1 MSQDKEL
8 EIRLQFL
15 DEAQEYLDTIE
26 TGLIGL
32 STSGIDAKRMDA
44 VLRAAHSVK
53 GGAAMMGF
61 STLSE
66 LAHRLEDSFKVLKMQ
81 RKTLHVS
88 PDLEAL
94 LLNACDRLR
103 QISQMNRQS
112 PNVDAAWLDT
122 EVNPLFAALLERLGD
137 PSQGDEAALL
147 SDENGQGMQDMIT
160 MLFETEV
167 EGCLQRLES
176 VLENPNLP
184 CLREEMVILSQELD
198 GLGLMLQLPAFSTL
212 CQFIGKTME
221 TAAEFELEALGRQ
234 ALQTWR
240 RAQALAEVGQLDAI
254 PTSLNDVGSSP
265 TTSPSPVKAAM
276 PAIPLADA
284 LATPVAQNRSE
295 PRLDEISVATAAT
308 KSMPEADRSA
318 SGDADNTVR
327 IPVKRLDQ
335 LNELFGELVIERT
348 ALNLHLNR
356 MRNLMGLMQQRIRN
370 MEGANNRLRGTYD
383 KIATQAIDSTR
394 VVRRNGTHSESGLSL
409 NAFQPLATEGFDAL
423 EMDQYSDLHLI
434 SQEIMESIVQLDEV
448 AGDIDLSLTDAEQ
461 GMGDLNRTSKQMQ
474 TAVTQARM
482 RPLSDL
488 TARFPR
494 SVRDWC
500 LQYGKQVELEIFGA
514 GTLIERSILDSLAD
528 PLMHLLRNAFDH
540 GIEDPQ
546 TRQAQGKPAQ
556 GRISIRAAYRGS
568 QTRITIQ
575 DDGGGI
581 NLDKVKAKAERMGFD
596 PELLANADEK
606 ELLDLIFEPGFS
618 TADQVTALSG
628 RGVGL
633 DVVRTNIRQAR
644 GDLKVETYPG
654 QGTTFILS
662 VPFTLSVARVLLVES
677 NGLQLAFPADEV
689 EEMVLLKSEHILK
702 IAETPVLER
711 EGLLIPLVN
720 LAEHL
725 AFNCP
730 HRIEPPETDPVIN
743 HPSVLMVS
751 RGSQV
756 AAIQVE
762 RCWGEQEVAIRQV
775 EGKIPLPPGFS
786 GCTILGNGQIVPL
799 INATKLLES
808 IENPGL
814 SGSRYHPNVT
824 GAGLGADMAA
834 DDENGALFD
843 DQSRSSAHQSILV
856 VDDSI
861 NVRRFLALTLEK
873 AGYRVEEARD
883 GQEAVEK
890 LRNGLNVQAV
900 ICDIEMPRLDGF
912 GVLAQ
917 IKGDPAFAR
926 LPISMLTSRSGDK
939 HRRLALNLGA
949 SAYFSKPFKE
959 QDLLQVLAELI
970 HQSHQS
976 PSATYSGS
984 RGK

>member
-81 RKTLHVS
+81 RKTLQVA

-112 PNVDAAWLDT
+112 PMVDEDWLKA
-122 EVNPLFAALLERLGD
+122 EVNPLFEALLERLGD

-198 GLGLMLQLPAFSTL
+198 GLGLMLQLPAFSQL
-212 CQFIGKTME
+212 CQSIGQTME
-221 TAAEFELEALGRQ
+221 TAAEYELEALGRQ

-254 PTSLNDVGSSP
+254 PTSLSDTSASSTAYP
-265 TTSPSPVKAAM
+265 AQPAVPVPAA
-276 PAIPLADA
+276 APLAPLPLPD
-284 LATPVAQNRSE
+284 LTDSRLDDIPVAAAAKSAPEVERTSSGE
-295 PRLDEISVATAAT
+295 PTE
-308 KSMPEADRSA
+308 
-318 SGDADNTVR
+318 NTVR

-348 ALNLHLNR
+348 ALNLHLSR

-383 KIATQAIDSTR
+383 KIATQAVDSTR
-394 VVRRNGTHSESGLSL
+394 VVRRNGTAAESGLGL
-409 NAFQPLATEGFDAL
+409 NAFQPLATDGFDVL

-448 AGDIDLSLTDAEQ
+448 AGDIDLSLSDAEQ
-461 GMGDLNRTSKQMQ
+461 GMGGLNRTSKQMQ

-500 LQYGKQVELEIFGA
+500 LQYGKQVQLEIFGA
-514 GTLIERSILDSLAD
+514 ATLVERSILDSLSD

-540 GIEDPQ
+540 GIEDPA
-546 TRQAQGKPAQ
+546 TREAQGKPAQ
-556 GRISIRAAYRGS
+556 GRIEIRAAYRGS

-581 NLDKVKAKAERMGFD
+581 NLAKVRAKAERMGFD
-596 PELLANADEK
+596 PELLASADEK

-618 TADQVTALSG
+618 TTEQVTALSG

-633 DVVRTNIRQAR
+633 DVVRTNIRQVR
-644 GDLKVETYPG
+644 GDLKVETKPG

-689 EEMVLLKSEHILK
+689 EEMVLLKPDQILK
-702 IAETPVLER
+702 IADTPVLQR
-711 EGLLIPLVN
+711 DGLLIPLVN
-720 LAEHL
+720 LAENL

-730 HRIEPPETDPVIN
+730 YRIEPPETDPVIN

-751 RGSQV
+751 RGNQI
-756 AAIQVE
+756 AAIQVD

-775 EGKIPLPPGFS
+775 EGKISLPPGFS

-799 INATKLLES
+799 MNATKLLEW

-814 SGSRYHPNVT
+814 STPSYHPSLT
-824 GAGLGADMAA
+824 GLGAMANTNP
-834 DDENGALFD
+834 DEDELFD
-843 DQSRSSAHQSILV
+843 DQRSLTSAHQSILV

-883 GQEAVEK
+883 GQEAVDK
-890 LRNGLNVQAV
+890 LRNGLDVQAV

-959 QDLLQVLAELI
+959 QELLQVLAELI
-970 HQSHQS
+970 HQSHHAQ
-976 PSATYSGS
+976 PATYSGS